1 MADVSTSQEQVN
13 INTGSINISN
23 DVVST
28 VASLAASSVSGVSG
42 MVSSISGGFA
52 ELLGKKNMSKGVK
65 VSVTD
70 KKATL
75 DLAII
80 VEYGAKIPDV
90 AWEIQEKVKSEVE
103 AMTGLSVIAVN
114 VSVEGVNVPKDDS
127 VKSQPSD
134 ENSGSKADV
143 VQTSHNVKDAAVDAA
158 VEFVSDAKEKVEEFT
173 ESAKEKAADILNGA
187 KEKADEFAQEAKEKS
202 ENFKKEICDIGEN
215 IADAAEDITEAASEK
230 IEDTAEA
237 VCDKAKDIA
246 EDITED

>member
-1 MADVSTSQEQVN
+1 MAENVMPESQAVAE
-13 INTGSINISN
+13 TGSINISN

-80 VEYGAKIPDV
+80 VEYGTKIPDV

-103 AMTGLSVIAVN
+103 AMTGLTVAAVN
-114 VSVEGVNVPKDDS
+114 VSVEGVNVPKDSHDAQDTTL
-127 VKSQPSD
+127 KD
-134 ENSGSKADV
+134 EVIEIAG
-143 VQTSHNVKDAAVDAA
+143 
-158 VEFVSDAKEKVEEFT
+158 DAKDMASDVI
-173 ESAKEKAADILNGA
+173 SDVKEKAEDVFEA
-187 KEKADEFAQEAKEKS
+187 AKEKS
-202 ENFKKEICDIGEN
+202 EDIKESVSKIGDDIKDAVSE
-215 IADAAEDITEAASEK
+215 AAEEVTD
-230 IEDTAEA
+230 
-237 VCDKAKDIA
+237 
-246 EDITED
+246 